1 VSSAAATPAL
11 PRHDAPPPAR
21 SSGWWGMVLLIATE
35 ATLFTV
41 LIAAYFYL
49 RFRTPGAWPP
59 GRLGDPRIVKPL
71 ITTLIL
77 VASSAPIALATSAIG
92 RRDVGRLRIGLLVAV
107 VLDVVFLILQRQ
119 LVDSSLQTFH
129 PGDAAYGSI
138 FYTLIGLHA
147 AHVALGVLLGAW
159 AVLRT
164 IRFDRTAIVTV
175 RVVALYLHFVNVLAA
190 VVFLVLYLSPRG

>member
-1 VSSAAATPAL
+1 MAS
-11 PRHDAPPPAR
+11 
-21 SSGWWGMVLLIATE
+21 
-35 ATLFTV
+35 
-41 LIAAYFYL
+41 
-49 RFRTPGAWPP
+49 
-59 GRLGDPRIVKPL
+59 GRLGDPKIVKPL

-77 VASSAPIALATSAIG
+77 VASSVPIALATSAIR

-107 VLDVVFLILQRQ
+107 VLGVVFLILQRQ
-119 LVDSSLQTFH
+119 LVDSSLQKFH
-129 PGDAAYGSI
+129 PGDEAYGSI

-175 RVVALYLHFVNVLAA
+175 RVVALYLHFVNVVAA